1 MKKEKIIDLFKN
13 SKGNFIIHKPPKS
26 LYGIPVAKKEVAELR
41 KTLKLALKEYNE
53 WGKFIATLN
62 KKLVKLDK

>member
-1 MKKEKIIDLFKN
+1 MKNKKQEIDNKLIKQDLE
-13 SKGNFIIHKPPKS
+13 I
-26 LYGIPVAKKEVAELR
+26 AELR
-41 KTLKLALKEYNE
+41 KALKLALKEYNE